1 MAEKIRSLMP
11 QVQAAIIASTR
22 TDAKAIADLRIDPDK
37 FPEHV
42 AAERHAEL
50 LEGQLAALV
59 AEAWAA
65 PVRTMGDAVLLAEIA
80 QHHANDW
87 PAIGES
93 DGLSDPVNYSVEAF
107 GRLTMAVL
115 ALAGRPFNAQPRA
128 FVRDD
133 PN

>member
-1 MAEKIRSLMP
+1 M
-11 QVQAAIIASTR
+11 
-22 TDAKAIADLRIDPDK
+22 
-37 FPEHV
+37 
-42 AAERHAEL
+42 
-50 LEGQLAALV
+50 V

-87 PAIGES
+87 PAIGEF

-115 ALAGRPFNAQPRA
+115 ALASRPFNAQPVA
-128 FVRDD
+128 APSEFAVRTRTGTVMVCDVSRQRIQEIRD
-133 PN
+133 I